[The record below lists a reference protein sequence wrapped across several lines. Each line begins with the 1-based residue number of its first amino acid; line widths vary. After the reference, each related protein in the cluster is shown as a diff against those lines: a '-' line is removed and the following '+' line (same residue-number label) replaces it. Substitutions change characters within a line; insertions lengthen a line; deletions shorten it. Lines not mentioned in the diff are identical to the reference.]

1 MQSMQLLFETP
12 EAAREVAFMLQCE
25 YDGFTTVTVPPIHDT
40 LALRTAIQ
48 LTGADFCFAGDH
60 YPLVL
65 SEADTASQVS
75 AQHPAERISRKVE
88 LWEDVAPF

>member
-1 MQSMQLLFETP
+1 MRLLFETP

-25 YDGFTTVTVPPIHDT
+25 YDGFTMITVAPIHDT
-40 LALRTAIQ
+40 LALRTAIE

-65 SEADTASQVS
+65 VEEDARSQVS
-75 AQHPAERISRKVE
+75 DQQAERISRKAE
-88 LWEDVAPF
+88 LWQDVAPF